1 MIKTEGEIIDVK
13 PENGKF
19 YTLKELQGFVGG
31 LIELIEFNGTT
42 MVVNEEGKVKDL
54 DANPLATAIY
64 RKNCRTTDYIAGDA
78 LLCESTQIR

>member
-1 MIKTEGEIIDVK
+1 MDVK

-31 LIELIEFNGTT
+31 YIELIHLGDTT
-42 MVVNEEGKVKDL
+42 MVVNEEGKVMDL

-64 RKNCRTTDYIAGDA
+64 RNQYQTTDYIAGDA
-78 LLCESTQIR
+78 LLCESSQIR